1 MLSVRQIAR
10 FSASCRAFFSST
22 TSARR
27 AAASFCNESIASHW
41 ASASQSWQR
50 NGASDVEIR
59 SKRAFVIH
67 AQRRCSHA
75 WHFLSQKRASSPSLT
90 SVASMIVSK
99 QIAHISVPSFPFGN
113 SVSVLGAIIG
123 LCMLLTLVF
132 MAPPRGWLSC
142 IPISAH
148 PNHSSLFSLL
158 SARADT
164 RDGGSAGGYIYRTSG
179 LLLEICYAVDTR
191 AHAHRYYRN
200 W

>member
-22 TSARR
+22 TSAQR

-75 WHFLSQKRASSPSLT
+75 WHFPSQKRASSPSLT

-132 MAPPRGWLSC
+132 MAPPRPWPRGWLSC

-148 PNHSSLFSLL
+148 PNHSSLFSLF

-164 RDGGSAGGYIYRTSG
+164 RDGGSAGGHSKPQRS
-179 LLLEICYAVDTR
+179 
-191 AHAHRYYRN
+191 RYFCEDWLIQIEYLYL
-200 W
+200 